1 MTNFIFDRP
10 HERTTKIDDRKCSN
24 IVPKLQMKKTPLKLY
39 IYHRWSSLSQNRSVV
54 GEGGSYTQTIKSM
67 CVCVWGG
74 EGGQTLGRN
83 YLWGS
88 NIFFLLSKSQPTPV
102 LNYKFPHPLF
112 NKLCWWC
119 CCYLVPKI
127 QERFEK
133 YLYDDKFM
141 KFVVRLFI

>member
-54 GEGGSYTQTIKSM
+54 GEGGSYTQTIKSRCVYVCV

-74 EGGQTLGRN
+74 VSDTWEKLFVRVKH
-83 YLWGS
+83 
-88 NIFFLLSKSQPTPV
+88 FFPFVEKSTNSCSE
-102 LNYKFPHPLF
+102 L
-112 NKLCWWC
+112 
-119 CCYLVPKI
+119 
-127 QERFEK
+127 
-133 YLYDDKFM
+133 
-141 KFVVRLFI
+141 